1 MRLELLRNINLGSVT
16 PPPQVTGWAGT
27 QGFGVGVCEDQAT
40 LTRLN
45 LQPAEGCTDITSD
58 NYGNYIHTPTQSVMV
73 YVPAFKYR
81 IGDLPEGSLPT
92 QKWGV
97 NSVQVWKAND
107 PECPSN
113 AVLHRAFIDGGE
125 QKQGFFC
132 DKYLCSPASDGSCA
146 VSIKNKAPI
155 SLHSSSSYTPVTLV
169 SGCSARFD
177 SAITAS
183 RLRGNGFQ
191 CMSVFQL
198 GAIRLLTL
206 AHAQASKD
214 TTYNAW
220 YDSTGTHNGPHG
232 NTNQL
237 SDYDHPESTWTS
249 GTEDGGYANKG
260 LTGSCNAFARS
271 THNGQNCG
279 IADLKGIVYQI
290 VTGMIATSSQTSSSG
305 TKTMYSLNQNI
316 AIGDLDADAMYD
328 TANHHT
334 ITFDASGSNYWYWNK
349 MQLMIGNDT
358 SGFNYDCAGFLPVQ
372 QSDNASDMFES
383 DYVYT
388 IIKSSTFIDFGCDWI
403 TGSTSNRGLW
413 YVYLFRARQE
423 NGSAYGFRACTY

>member
-1 MRLELLRNINLGSVT
+1 MRLDFFKNINFTTPIVT
-16 PPPQVTGWAGT
+16 SSFTPGT
-27 QGFGVGVCEDQAT
+27 QGFGAGVCHDEDA
-40 LTRLN
+40 LARLN
-45 LQPAEGCTDITSD
+45 LSPMEGCEDPSSD

-73 YVPAFKYR
+73 YIPAFKYR
-81 IGDLPEGSLPT
+81 IGDLPEGDLPT

-97 NSVQVWKAND
+97 NSVQIWAVDDSSA
-107 PECPSN
+107 PEN

-155 SLHSSSSYTPVTLV
+155 SLSSNSSYTTVTLIN
-169 SGCSARFD
+169 GCSGIFD

-220 YDSTGTHNGPHG
+220 YNGTGEHNSPHG
-232 NTNQL
+232 NTNFL
-237 SDYDHPESTWTS
+237 NDYDHNESTWTNGADDS
-249 GTEDGGYANKG
+249 GYAYKG
-260 LTGSCNAFARS
+260 LTGSCNVFARS

-279 IADLKGIVYQI
+279 IADLKGIVYQV
-290 VTGMIATSSQTSSSG
+290 VTGSIGNQYYLKQTE
-305 TKTMYSLNQNI
+305 K
-316 AIGDLDADAMYD
+316 IGDLTADMMYE
-328 TANHHT
+328 TTRHT
-334 ITFDASGSNYWYWNK
+334 QYSDFGSGSWYWGTDVQEFTNDASGVNWETCGYAPATH
-349 MQLMIGNDT
+349 NDG
-358 SGFNYDCAGFLPVQ
+358 SER
-372 QSDNASDMFES
+372 DMFEDDYFYCS
-383 DYVYT
+383 DGYT
-388 IIKSSTFIDFGCDWI
+388 NEFPCFGCDWLWSI
-403 TGSTSNRGLW
+403 GSHSNNRFW
-413 YVYLFRARQE
+413 YVSVSCAR
-423 NGSAYGFRACTY
+423 SSDDYYYGFRACGY